1 MNGTEN
7 RDAIPWVDMTFAAG
21 DKPVAISQTKRAVS
35 DIARLR
41 RDIERRLEAVISAEL
56 ASFIDSTGMTVDAL
70 SVNLLKPGSIE
81 ATRQL
86 GRIQSVVLDISVR
99 R

>member
-7 RDAIPWVDMTFAAG
+7 PGALPWVDMTSAAI

-35 DIARLR
+35 DIARMR
-41 RDIERRLEAVISAEL
+41 RDIERRLETVISAEI
-56 ASFIDSTGMTVDAL
+56 ASFIDATGMTVDGIT
-70 SVNLLKPGSIE
+70 VNLLKPGSIE